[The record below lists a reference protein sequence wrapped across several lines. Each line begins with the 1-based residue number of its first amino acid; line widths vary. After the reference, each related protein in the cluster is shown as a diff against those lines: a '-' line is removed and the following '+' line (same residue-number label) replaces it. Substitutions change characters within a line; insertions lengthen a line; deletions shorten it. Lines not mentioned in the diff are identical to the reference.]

1 MCGGEGEGGWRV
13 RRGGA
18 RYGSFA
24 DGRRTSPF
32 SNSRGSLEG
41 PLMLFLLLPFLF
53 LPFFFFFLFR
63 IVDYYTVSITSNLF
77 EIIIRESDREKR
89 RKLKKKND

>member
-1 MCGGEGEGGWRV
+1 MRGRGGGGRV

-63 IVDYYTVSITSNLF
+63 IVDYYTVPITSNLF

>member
-53 LPFFFFFLFR
+53 LPFFFSFSFGS
-63 IVDYYTVSITSNLF
+63 SIITPYRSRLIYSRLLYAKAIARK
-77 EIIIRESDREKR
+77 EES
-89 RKLKKKND
+89 